1 MVDLF
6 KKYKLLIISF
16 ILFILVMMLI
26 SVFLYEPFMGL
37 IDYLKANKE
46 QFVKSGLLGYLAF
59 SIIVALQVVVAILPG
74 EPVEICAGFIFGSV
88 NGLFCCLLGSVF
100 ASCIIYIIVR
110 TLKRSMASN
119 ELVLKYLNDSKQ
131 LPFTIFM
138 LFFIPGTPKDIITYV
153 VPLTKMKL
161 LDFITISSVARIPSI
176 ISSTLAGSTLENGD
190 LNLTIMIFIITGIL
204 SLIGLYFYNLRVNS

>member
-1 MVDLF
+1 
-6 KKYKLLIISF
+6 
-16 ILFILVMMLI
+16 
-26 SVFLYEPFMGL
+26 MGL
-37 IDYLKANKE
+37 IEFLKANKNI
-46 QFVKSGLLGYLAF
+46 FINNGLLGYLVF
-59 SIIVALQVVVAILPG
+59 SLVVCLQVVVAILPG

>member
-1 MVDLF
+1 MIDLF

-16 ILFILVMMLI
+16 VIFILVMILI
-26 SVFLYEPFMGL
+26 SIFLYEPFMGL
-37 IDYLKANKE
+37 IEFLKANKNI
-46 QFVKSGLLGYLAF
+46 FINNGLLGYLVF
-59 SIIVALQVVVAILPG
+59 SLVVCLQVVVAILPG
-74 EPVEICAGFIFGSV
+74 EPVEICAGFIFGGV

-100 ASCIIYIIVR
+100 ASCIIYVIVR

-176 ISSTLAGSTLENGD
+176 ISSTLAGATLESGN